1 MKKFATLLFVLT
13 IICHT
18 EAIPRL
24 SIADRHV
31 DFGRIAPL
39 SEQVRAVKVNSDGDT
54 PIEIHRVRACCG
66 AKASISIN
74 TIAPS
79 ESATLTVSLGKIAK
93 PGPFRKKVTLY
104 TNDPAAPVVE
114 IPIVG
119 EVTEAKVEERE
130 NEVVIHTATA
140 VDKGETVVEDSGDSI
155 TSTSDATA
163 SDVRLSIRLPVI
175 LLAGLVDGFNPC
187 SFAIMISL
195 AGILAIGGRKRRA
208 RIIGGLSFCLG
219 SFVTYMLMGLGLMQA
234 LKALSGLRVLHN
246 IVMSILALTLFALSF
261 LSFRD
266 ALRFHKIPVF
276 SVVTLKLPEGIKYLI
291 RQIAISSWSGPA
303 VAITG
308 FGCAFLVTLLDALC
322 TGQVYVPVLALL
334 AKEQHS
340 IRALVLLALYNL
352 AFVAPLVAV
361 FVLTAKTTDAFQMA
375 KWSSRNVVPSK
386 IFLGLV
392 FALLGYL
399 LWPDLSSVVAETEFV
414 TANEIKNNGVIPSI
428 GRQEHPEVVESNL
441 FAQDIVPS
449 SIEHMTDAQLSEG
462 NEFLDALVH
471 NPNPSNEAIKNVIA
485 TICDQNRDPNWRN
498 YCLQIVPELI
508 MNIGAED
515 EQTDSLWEVLE
526 FGLSERTS
534 VLPGTALLGIDRL
547 NENGHV
553 SDSDLINYILVIA
566 ADENTLSGNRI
577 TALRLGAERGI
588 VDILPISRRWAKEG
602 EDEYLI
608 IAAISAISEQGGKEE
623 IPFLQSLLPAKNR
636 DVSQAMGKAIHTI
649 TAKE

>member
-1 MKKFATLLFVLT
+1 MINSCDVDMSIRNNSLLTGVCCACIGFAVNASPVISKESLQFEFARIGAMSNQTNAM
-13 IICHT
+13 
-18 EAIPRL
+18 E
-24 SIADRHV
+24 IAN
-31 DFGRIAPL
+31 A
-39 SEQVRAVKVNSDGDT
+39 GDT
-54 PIEIHRVRACCG
+54 PLEIHRVRACCG
-66 AKASISIN
+66 AKAEISATN
-74 TIAPS
+74 IAPS

-104 TNDPAAPVVE
+104 TNDPAAPIVE

-119 EVTEAKVEERE
+119 EVAEAQVEERE
-130 NEVVIHTATA
+130 NEVVIQNATDFGKTKNDGIDTGVA
-140 VDKGETVVEDSGDSI
+140 S
-155 TSTSDATA
+155 ATA
-163 SDVRLSIRLPVI
+163 SETVAGGIRLSLRLPVI
-175 LLAGLVDGFNPC
+175 LLAGFVDGLNPC

-208 RIIGGLSFCLG
+208 RILGGLSFCLG

-246 IVMSILALTLFALSF
+246 IVMSILALTLFVLSF

-352 AFVAPLVAV
+352 AFVAPLIVV

-386 IFLGLV
+386 IFLGLI
-392 FALLGYL
+392 FAVLGYL

-608 IAAISAISEQGGKEE
+608 RTFPMPST
-623 IPFLQSLLPAKNR
+623 IP
-636 DVSQAMGKAIHTI
+636 
-649 TAKE
+649 